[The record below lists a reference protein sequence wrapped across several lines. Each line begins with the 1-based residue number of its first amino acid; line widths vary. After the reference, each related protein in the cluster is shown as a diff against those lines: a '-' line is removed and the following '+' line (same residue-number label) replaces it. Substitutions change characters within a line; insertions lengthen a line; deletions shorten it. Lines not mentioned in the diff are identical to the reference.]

1 MPHAIIFTKT
11 YQRINE
17 YFDKYKLKDTSSVIN
32 NIKIPKTSELLNKIN
47 WRLLS
52 KPHPVLFHGDLQ
64 PENIIHKK
72 NKKFYLIDWREDFEG

>member
-1 MPHAIIFTKT
+1 M
-11 YQRINE
+11 
-17 YFDKYKLKDTSSVIN
+17 
-32 NIKIPKTSELLNKIN
+32 LNKIN

-72 NKKFYLIDWREDFEG
+72 QEIYLIDWREDFGELKILGDLYYDLAKLHHTQL